1 MALKFYL
8 LKIKNLIRETH
19 DTVSITFEIPN
30 DLKSTFAY
38 KQGQYVTLKVPING
52 VENRRAY
59 SICSSPVNGE
69 DLTIAVKK
77 VDDGVVSRYLND
89 SLKVGDY
96 LEIMPPMGNF
106 VVEVSADS
114 QKQYVMIGAGS
125 GITPLMSM
133 IKTILHI
140 ESKSKVTLIYQNR
153 NSDTIIFQNE
163 LEKLSVK
170 YGNRFLI
177 IHVLSRPERDWS
189 GLSGRLNAEKIKKL
203 VSDIANND
211 IFSTQF
217 YLCGPQGMMHEAE
230 VALKQLNVATHQ
242 IHKESFTA
250 PLPKIIDE
258 TEHNILLKQEEEL
271 ITRIVKLRL
280 YGENYVYEVEPDE
293 TVLTAA
299 MREGYDPPF
308 SCQIGACSTC
318 RAKLISGKVLM
329 DERDSLTDDEIE
341 EGFILTC
348 QSHPLTDDVMI
359 DYDQN

>member
-69 DLTIAVKK
+69 ALTIAVKK

-106 VVEVSADS
+106 VVEVSEAS

-140 ESKSKVTLIYQNR
+140 ESKSKVALIYQNR

-170 YGNRFLI
+170 YVNRFLI
-177 IHVLSRPERDWS
+177 IHVLSRPESDWT

-211 IFSTQF
+211 IFSAQF

-230 VALKQLNVATHQ
+230 VALKELKVATHQ

-258 TEHNILLKQEEEL
+258 TEHNILLKMEEEL

-348 QSHPLTDDVMI
+348 QSHPLTDDVLI